1 MAQIIQIKRT
11 AQPVSAANKLA
22 PATGLVDSSNAPA
35 ADIQAGELFYAT
47 ASVEGTGSG
56 VLYIGDANDSTAAS
70 IIGGKAFT
78 SMLHPHQS
86 DDETKITQSLA
97 AVGGAASITLADDTA
112 TGSIKLSS
120 PATVAALDTE
130 ILLPAATGN
139 VTAGSLLSVNSSSKL
154 AANLQTTGKFI
165 ADSGLDATNS
175 GIVNTGAIANA
186 TEAKA
191 TPKTT
196 ITVEIG
202 DDWIGESTADAEGNT
217 PPDASGLWVADD
229 TVVTVSP
236 KLDVNLGYHG
246 QLDAGSIK
254 INETPG
260 KIEGSTLSGGSIVAS
275 ESITTNEFTAAS
287 GAYSVD
293 ASGNVDTTGEIR
305 SLRTD
310 NATNMVIDD
319 GSISN
324 AKDIAATGTVSVTES
339 TGIITDGTASLQ
351 AGQLTGS
358 TGVTL
363 ASGNVTAP
371 VVKTTGTAQLDGN
384 AISGGSLDLTGSASI
399 KGSLEV
405 TGGLL
410 QTSTSDVTISDSMVQ
425 VAADGFGQTVTN
437 DLGWF
442 GNTSRVLV
450 APSSVDGT
458 LVSQNDGPAS
468 PVGTDGIAGTAILGT
483 DRVIRVLLSTDGN
496 TYGFDH
502 DTVIGQTH
510 VDGGGNAAPTGT
522 WAVGDAFQVGPTNYP
537 TTANT
542 NGNGVGKWG
551 DGDLYLTYAGMAY
564 DQQTKTFKLLQN
576 DAKPGTNWD
585 TGTSNKATLVADLTG
600 DVTGDL
606 TGNADTVT
614 TNANLTG
621 GVTSIGNATTV
632 VTNANLTG
640 DVTSTGNATQ
650 IAIDAVHA
658 TMINPD
664 VAGTNL
670 LVDESTGALNV
681 DLTSTAVGSINAQIS
696 SKIDTEATSS
706 LAGGTDVTISDAAND
721 EVLQYVVDEWKNQT
735 LTEAGIQATLSAA
748 TTGGY
753 GYMTADQVT
762 KLEGIATGAAVNV
775 IPDFAEAVSSEP
787 DFIKNKPVNAV
798 AGEGGNGGLVTKAQV
813 DAIAVNDA
821 KVSFPG
827 IGTSGT
833 TAMAGNTPIAYAS
846 AIPAMD
852 ADTGGLM
859 SDAHAVK
866 FEGIA
871 AGAEVN
877 VQSDWNQGT
886 TSEDDFIKNK
896 PSIAYASAI
905 PAITATVGGLM
916 DNDDAVKFNGI
927 AAGANVNV
935 KADFNATSGDA
946 QILNQP
952 SIAYATAIPAMD
964 ADTGGLMSDA
974 HAVKF
979 DGIAAG
985 AEVNVQSS
993 WTAASGD
1000 AFIANKPPVTVSGAN
1015 DVVITPVGDD
1025 VVITLA
1031 NGKSLTFNGTG
1042 ITAVGA
1048 SMELSG
1054 FTSDGGVLTNGG

>member
-11 AQPVSAANKLA
+11 SQPVAAVNTLA
-22 PATGLVDSSNAPA
+22 PATGLVDASNAPA
-35 ADIQAGELFYAT
+35 DNIQAGELFYAS
-47 ASVEGTGSG
+47 AAVEGTGSG
-56 VLYIGDANDSTAAS
+56 VLYIGDANDSSAAS

-78 SMLHPHQS
+78 SMLDPHQS
-86 DDETKITQSLA
+86 DSHTKITQSLA
-97 AVGGAASITLADDTA
+97 ATGGAASITLADDTA

-120 PATVAALDTE
+120 PANVAALDTE

-139 VTAGSLLSVNSSSKL
+139 VTADSLLSVNSSSKL

-196 ITVEIG
+196 LVVSVG
-202 DDWIGESTADAEGNT
+202 DAWIGESTADEEGNT
-217 PPDASGLWVADD
+217 PDDASGLWVAGD
-229 TVVTVSP
+229 TVVTASP
-236 KLDVNLGYHG
+236 KLDVDLGYHG

-324 AKDIAATGTVSVTES
+324 AKDIAATGTVSVTQN
-339 TGIITDGTASLQ
+339 TGIITDGTAKLQ
-351 AGQLTGS
+351 AGQLTAA

-363 ASGNVTAP
+363 DSGNVTAP
-371 VVKTTGTAQLDGN
+371 VIKTTGTAQLDGN

-450 APSSVDGT
+450 APVSVDGT
-458 LVSQNDGPAS
+458 VVSQNDGPAS
-468 PVGTDGIAGTAILGT
+468 PPGTDGIAGTGILGT
-483 DRVIRVLLSTDGN
+483 DRVIRVLLATDGN
-496 TYGFDH
+496 TYGFLHND
-502 DTVIGQTH
+502 VIDETH
-510 VDGGGNAAPTGT
+510 ADGGGNAAPTGG
-522 WAVGDAFQVGPTNYP
+522 WSVGDAFQVGPTNYA
-537 TTANT
+537 TTTNT
-542 NGNGVGKWG
+542 NGNGAGKWG

-576 DAKPGTNWD
+576 DTKPGTNWD

-621 GVTSIGNATTV
+621 GVTSIGNETTV

-640 DVTSTGNATQ
+640 DITSVGNATT
-650 IAIDAVHA
+650 ITADSVHA
-658 TMINPD
+658 SMINPD

-670 LVDESTGALNV
+670 LVDETSGALNV
-681 DLTSTAVGSINAQIS
+681 DLTTTTAGSINAHIS
-696 SKIDTEATSS
+696 NKIDTEATSS
-706 LAGGTDVTISDAAND
+706 LAGGTDVTISDVAND
-721 EVLQYVVDEWKNQT
+721 EVLQYVDDKWKNQT
-735 LTEAGIQATLSAA
+735 LSEAGIQATLSAA
-748 TTGGY
+748 TSGNL
-753 GYMTADQVT
+753 GYMTTAQVT
-762 KLEGIATGAAVNV
+762 KLNGIAAGAAVNV
-775 IPDFAEAVSSEP
+775 IPDFAETVSTEP
-787 DFIKNKPVNAV
+787 DFIKNKPVDAV

-813 DAIAVNDA
+813 DDIATNNA

-827 IGTSGT
+827 IGTTST
-833 TAMAGNTPIAYAS
+833 TAMAGNTPIAYSSAISPITATQGGLMDDDDAEKFAGIATGAQVNVQSDWTAASGDAFIQNKPNVQYTS
-846 AIPAMD
+846 AIPNAVASVGEND
-852 ADTGGLM
+852 PVEGLM
-859 SDAHAVK
+859 SGDDK
-866 FEGIA
+866 DKLDGIA
-871 AGAEVN
+871 TGAEVN
-877 VQSDWNQGT
+877 VQSDW
-886 TSEDDFIKNK
+886 
-896 PSIAYASAI
+896 
-905 PAITATVGGLM
+905 
-916 DNDDAVKFNGI
+916 
-927 AAGANVNV
+927 
-935 KADFNATSGDA
+935 
-946 QILNQP
+946 
-952 SIAYATAIPAMD
+952 
-964 ADTGGLMSDA
+964 
-974 HAVKF
+974 
-979 DGIAAG
+979 
-985 AEVNVQSS
+985 
-993 WTAASGD
+993 TAASGD
-1000 AFIANKPPVTVSGAN
+1000 AFIVNKPPITVSN
-1015 DVVITPVGDD
+1015 TDVVITPLGDD
-1025 VVITLA
+1025 VIITLA

-1054 FTSDGGVLTNGG
+1054 FTSDGGVLTNGGG